1 MEGPGSSFLAPVV
14 PGKLVRP
21 PAHLLLPQ
29 RDGVP
34 AAQVPQQGAPEVA
47 LPELG
52 EQEELQLAEGAV
64 SACHR
69 MPMRMLSTQVKA
81 AVSKKNCRQ
90 SSLMK
95 LDRHTKCIRSYA
107 KDSIFSFNTNTRPTR
122 D

>member
-1 MEGPGSSFLAPVV
+1 MEGPRPSLLAPVV
-14 PGKLVRP
+14 PGELVRP
-21 PAHLLLPQ
+21 AAHLLFSK

-64 SACHR
+64 PACHR
-69 MPMRMLSTQVKA
+69 MPMRVLSTQVKA

-90 SSLMK
+90 S
-95 LDRHTKCIRSYA
+95 HGG
-107 KDSIFSFNTNTRPTR
+107 
-122 D
+122 